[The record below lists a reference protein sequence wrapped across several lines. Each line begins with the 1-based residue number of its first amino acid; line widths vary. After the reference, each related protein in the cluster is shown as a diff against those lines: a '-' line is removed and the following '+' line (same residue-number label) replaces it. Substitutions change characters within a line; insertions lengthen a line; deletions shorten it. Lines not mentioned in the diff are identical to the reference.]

1 MVKINQC
8 RCSDIGGLLFG
19 LYRDK
24 NKTVDLSSDIFM
36 LDHSSYGIFWRE
48 VGIATR
54 SRSRDLELCKSRN
67 LFIRILG
74 GRLIRTHLSQ
84 EPKHMDWPTIII
96 AGVTALIASSP
107 AIAALILGGR
117 LRQAD
122 TATRYQD
129 LADKTISKYDALVD
143 CTDALR
149 KGLRALEDKVE
160 ALEDENIKKEN
171 FITRLLEYIVYLTD
185 LMKKN
190 GIVPERPRPTRKESQ

>member
-1 MVKINQC
+1 MVKNNQC

-24 NKTVDLSSDIFM
+24 NKTLDLFSNFLM
-36 LDHSSYGIFWRE
+36 LDHSSDRFFWRE
-48 VGIATR
+48 VGIASFDR
-54 SRSRDLELCKSRN
+54 SRN
-67 LFIRILG
+67 LELRQSRNLSIRYFG
-74 GRLIRTHLSQ
+74 SRLIRAHLSQ
-84 EPKHMDWPTIII
+84 EPRMDWPTIIA

-107 AIAALILGGR
+107 AIAALFFGSR
-117 LRQAD
+117 LRKVD

-129 LADKTISKYDALVD
+129 LADKTIAKYDALVD

-149 KGLRALEDKVE
+149 KGLRNLEDKVE

-171 FITRLLEYIVYLTD
+171 FITRLLEYIDYLTD